1 MLQKQED
8 MISNFYLQFTTKKKK
23 KTSIYNANQ
32 EHASLFS
39 IKVILIF
46 LWLGNFYI
54 ESTN

>member
-8 MISNFYLQFTTKKKK
+8 MISNFYLQFTTKKK